1 VGYDQSAAFA
11 VGNFFSCKKRKCFV
25 CGRSFHSCYEPVLAN
40 HRAVLATLT
49 LKQRFAYPEKRT
61 GLPQVAADTCMS
73 AQQESGACVHDRV
86 ASGRIASH
94 VRVRCVEHPSRRLP
108 PGRPPAACRQSLL
121 TRLLPRQHP
130 HLRKTHLFF
139 ECVSLCLSRACPGK
153 MIIFSL
159 KWRKRDAFPAPPA
172 PVSRTVP
179 MPRFLQ
185 PRIFFMLSSNMT
197 ERSGTEPWCR
207 SVSSNPKKR
216 PVVSDLKCCPELV
229 LVIMIGR

>member
-1 VGYDQSAAFA
+1 MPSACSPHYIIAVLLIIAYVYNVLTVLVPLKSKCLSALPLYGYQIGYLVPLVVAPGGLRSERSLRCWKFLLLQ
-11 VGNFFSCKKRKCFV
+11 KTEMFV

-86 ASGRIASH
+86 ASGRIASRVRVR

-130 HLRKTHLFF
+130 HLRKRISF
-139 ECVSLCLSRACPGK
+139 LS
-153 MIIFSL
+153 
-159 KWRKRDAFPAPPA
+159 AFPMF
-172 PVSRTVP
+172 VP
-179 MPRFLQ
+179 S
-185 PRIFFMLSSNMT
+185 LS
-197 ERSGTEPWCR
+197 G
-207 SVSSNPKKR
+207 
-216 PVVSDLKCCPELV
+216 
-229 LVIMIGR
+229 